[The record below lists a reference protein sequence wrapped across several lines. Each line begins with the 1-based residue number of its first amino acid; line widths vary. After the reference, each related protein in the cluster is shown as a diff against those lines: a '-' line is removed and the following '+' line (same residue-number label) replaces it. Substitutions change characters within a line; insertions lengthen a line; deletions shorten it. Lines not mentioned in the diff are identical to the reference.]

1 MSAQPVSVA
10 PKSVA
15 GVRPVQPDALFRAV
29 ADQAPQ
35 VMWIVNGQGAVTFL
49 NQAWYE
55 LVGGMPPKWY
65 GHAWGEV
72 THPEDLAE
80 MRRRWEMVRTSGA
93 VFEGRRR
100 VKASDGCWH
109 VLAYKATPVFDASGL
124 ACWVGMDADITEM
137 VASQA
142 ALREANEELQSFSHT
157 VFHDLK
163 APLVSMQG
171 FTHELMAL
179 LEDQADARIQS
190 YLGRIAHS
198 TQRMGHLLDGLAVL
212 ARVSRV
218 ELAFRDVD
226 LTQMAEG
233 ILDALARGDPQR
245 QVARSVQPALVAHG
259 DPRLLA
265 VLMENLLG
273 NAWKFTSRREGASIE
288 VGLHSSTG
296 TERVYFVKDN
306 GAGFDAG
313 HARRLFCTFQRF
325 HSDAEFAG
333 SGIGLSSVRRVIVR
347 HGGRTWVRSDPGQGA
362 CFFFALP
369 APS

>member
-1 MSAQPVSVA
+1 
-10 PKSVA
+10 
-15 GVRPVQPDALFRAV
+15 
-29 ADQAPQ
+29 
-35 VMWIVNGQGAVTFL
+35 
-49 NQAWYE
+49 
-55 LVGGMPPKWY
+55 
-65 GHAWGEV
+65 
-72 THPEDLAE
+72 
-80 MRRRWEMVRTSGA
+80 
-93 VFEGRRR
+93 
-100 VKASDGCWH
+100 
-109 VLAYKATPVFDASGL
+109 
-124 ACWVGMDADITEM
+124 
-137 VASQA
+137 
-142 ALREANEELQSFSHT
+142 
-157 VFHDLK
+157 
-163 APLVSMQG
+163 
-171 FTHELMAL
+171 
-179 LEDQADARIQS
+179 
-190 YLGRIAHS
+190 
-198 TQRMGHLLDGLAVL
+198 MGHLLDGLAVL